1 VGATTQIV
9 KTEGLHAL
17 TAGLGPTLVGYLFE
31 GALKFGIYE
40 LLKPAIGKF
49 LANLARASNLAFV
62 DSKVIGFVLCGT
74 VSGVAASAMLCPME
88 AIRIRQVA
96 EPDFAPAGWVQAG
109 LKMLK
114 NEGFS
119 GLWKGMTPML
129 YKQVPYTVTK
139 NVSFDFL
146 TTFSYAMLRKAGYAM
161 NATTSFLVPLLS
173 AFTASILSCISS
185 QPGDML
191 LSLVNAHEG
200 DKTANDFLKQIY
212 ESKRGLKGLFVGTNA
227 RFLHVGIIVTVQL
240 LIYDIIKR
248 AVGIA
253 ATGSV

>member
-1 VGATTQIV
+1 MDSSLRNATFVEATSKIV
-9 KTEGLHAL
+9 KKEGIHSL
-17 TAGLGPTLVGYLFE
+17 TAGLGPTTVGYLFE

-40 LLKPAIGKF
+40 VLKPAVRKF
-49 LANLARASNLAFV
+49 LANVARATKMPFV

-129 YKQVPYTVTK
+129 YKQV
-139 NVSFDFL
+139 SD
-146 TTFSYAMLRKAGYAM
+146 
-161 NATTSFLVPLLS
+161 
-173 AFTASILSCISS
+173 C
-185 QPGDML
+185 
-191 LSLVNAHEG
+191 
-200 DKTANDFLKQIY
+200 
-212 ESKRGLKGLFVGTNA
+212 
-227 RFLHVGIIVTVQL
+227 
-240 LIYDIIKR
+240 
-248 AVGIA
+248 
-253 ATGSV
+253 

>member
-1 VGATTQIV
+1 M
-9 KTEGLHAL
+9 
-17 TAGLGPTLVGYLFE
+17 E

-40 LLKPAIGKF
+40 VLKPAIGSF
-49 LANLARASNLAFV
+49 LAYVSRTTGIGFV
-62 DSKVIGFVLCGT
+62 DSKVIGFILSGT
-74 VSGVAASAMLCPME
+74 ASGVAASAMLCPME

-96 EPDFAPAGWVQAG
+96 EPDFAPKGWVQAG

-114 NEGFS
+114 NEHMS

-146 TTFSYAMLRKAGYAM
+146 TTFSYILLRRAGFPI
-161 NATTSFLVPLLS
+161 NATTAFMVPLFS
-173 AFTASILSCISS
+173 AFAASILSCISS

-200 DKTANDFLKQIY
+200 DKTANDFLKEI
-212 ESKRGLKGLFVGTNA
+212 SRSRRGMQRLFVGMKT

-240 LIYDIIKR
+240 LIYDFVKR
-248 AVGIA
+248 LVGIA

>member
-1 VGATTQIV
+1 M
-9 KTEGLHAL
+9 
-17 TAGLGPTLVGYLFE
+17 FE

-40 LLKPAIGKF
+40 VLKPAIGKF
-49 LANLARASNLAFV
+49 LAFVARATSMPFV
-62 DSKVIGFVLCGT
+62 DSKVIGFVLSGT

-119 GLWKGMTPML
+119 ALWKGMTPML

-146 TTFSYAMLRKAGYAM
+146 TTYSYAMLRKAGIVM
-161 NATTSFLVPLLS
+161 NATTCLLVPLLS
-173 AFTASILSCISS
+173 AFAASILSCISS

-200 DKTANDFLKQIY
+200 DKTANDFLKEINR
-212 ESKRGLKGLFVGTNA
+212 KRGLRGLFVGTNA

-240 LIYDIIKR
+240 LIYDMIKR
-248 AVGIA
+248 LVGIA
-253 ATGSV
+253 ATGTV